1 MQERAVIHLNVA
13 DFAVAV
19 ERTTDSRLKGRPVII
34 APGGGV
40 RAVVYDMS
48 DEAYQNGVRKG
59 MALNRAM
66 RCCRDAS
73 VLPPHHDRYERAM
86 ADLLKCALPYSP
98 LIESTDHKGHLFV
111 DVTGTNKLFGPPP
124 DVALRIRKAMRASM
138 GFDPI
143 WSVAPNKL
151 VAKIATR
158 LVKPIGEYI
167 VCPGEEE
174 DFLSPVPVNL
184 IPGIE
189 PADLKKLQE
198 FNMTCAGHVAAWSVD
213 QLEVVFDRR
222 SRDLHDAVR
231 GIDLSPV
238 SPAGCRH
245 PAVRYD
251 HEFGDHTNDTDM
263 VKSALYRLIEKAG
276 ALLRKQRLAAR
287 QIRLIID
294 YSDGRRTTRQAPARP
309 ATANDFSLFVAAE
322 LALERA
328 WTRRTRIRSICLQ
341 CDRLTFPPAQLE
353 LFADPKTEKTGN
365 LFYALD
371 MVRSKFGQSAICMG
385 RTLLASSPESDN
397 DTP

>member
-1 MQERAVIHLNVA
+1 
-13 DFAVAV
+13 
-19 ERTTDSRLKGRPVII
+19 
-34 APGGGV
+34 
-40 RAVVYDMS
+40 
-48 DEAYQNGVRKG
+48 
-59 MALNRAM
+59 
-66 RCCRDAS
+66 
-73 VLPPHHDRYERAM
+73 
-86 ADLLKCALPYSP
+86 
-98 LIESTDHKGHLFV
+98 
-111 DVTGTNKLFGPPP
+111 
-124 DVALRIRKAMRASM
+124 
-138 GFDPI
+138 
-143 WSVAPNKL
+143 
-151 VAKIATR
+151 
-158 LVKPIGEYI
+158 
-167 VCPGEEE
+167 
-174 DFLSPVPVNL
+174 
-184 IPGIE
+184 
-189 PADLKKLQE
+189 
-198 FNMTCAGHVAAWSVD
+198 
-213 QLEVVFDRR
+213 
-222 SRDLHDAVR
+222 VR

-294 YSDGRRTTRQAPARP
+294 YSDGRRTARQAPARP

-371 MVRSKFGQSAICMG
+371 TVRSKFGQSAICMG
-385 RTLLASSPESDN
+385 RTLLASSPASS
-397 DTP
+397 PASGK